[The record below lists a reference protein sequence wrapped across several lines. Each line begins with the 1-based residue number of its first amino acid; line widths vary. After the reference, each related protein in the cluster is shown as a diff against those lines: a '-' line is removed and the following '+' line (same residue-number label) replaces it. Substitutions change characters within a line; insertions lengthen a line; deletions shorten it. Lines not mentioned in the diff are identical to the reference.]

1 MKSDLEGILEDLR
14 YSRYNR
20 KEFLKEGHKMI
31 YFDNSA
37 TTAIY
42 PLALDTYVKTSQ
54 RIMGNPSSLHDLGTQ
69 ANRLLQQARKQIA
82 ELLDVQ
88 AHEIFFTSGGTEGDN
103 WILKGT
109 AIAKREYGNHII
121 ISSVEHPAVRRTAE
135 QLGELGFE
143 VSIAPVDR
151 SGFVEVDK
159 LAELIRPET
168 ILVSVMGVNNEMG
181 AIQPIAAIS
190 KVLENYPTIHFH
202 VDAVQ
207 AIGKVDQTKW
217 LTPRV
222 DFAAFSAHK
231 FHGPRGV
238 GFIYWKAG
246 KKLAPLLNGGGQ
258 ESGQR
263 ATTENLPAIVAM
275 SRALRIHLEKK
286 AERPNHTAII
296 RQYLK
301 EALLS
306 YDKVTVFSGDE
317 NFAPHILTF
326 GIKGILGEVLVHALE
341 EKQIFVSTTSAC
353 SSRKKVDSSTLH
365 AMHVP
370 HDTATTAVRV
380 SLDEANTMAEAEQFM
395 VIFNH
400 LYEKFSKIN

>member
-1 MKSDLEGILEDLR
+1 
-14 YSRYNR
+14 
-20 KEFLKEGHKMI
+20 MI

-69 ANRLLQQARKQIA
+69 ASRLLQQARKQIA
-82 ELLDVQ
+82 ELLTVQ
-88 AHEIFFTSGGTEGDN
+88 TNEIFFTSGGTEGDN
-103 WILKGT
+103 WVLKGT
-109 AIAKREYGNHII
+109 AIAKRDYGNHII
-121 ISSVEHPAVRRTAE
+121 ISSVEHPAISRTAA
-135 QLGELGFE
+135 QLSELGYE
-143 VSIAPVDR
+143 VSIAPVDEK
-151 SGFVEVDK
+151 GFVIVDK
-159 LAELIRPET
+159 LKELIRPET
-168 ILVSVMGVNNEMG
+168 ILVSVMGVNNEIG
-181 AIQPIAAIS
+181 AIQPIEEIS
-190 KVLENYPTIHFH
+190 KVLESYPKIHFH

-207 AIGKVDQTKW
+207 AIGKVDQAKW
-217 LTPRV
+217 LTSRV
-222 DFAAFSAHK
+222 DFATFSAHK

-238 GFIYWKAG
+238 GFIYWKTG

-275 SRALRIHLEKK
+275 SRALRMHLEKK
-286 AERPNHTAII
+286 EEKPNHTAVI

-301 EALLS
+301 EALS
-306 YDKVTVFSGDE
+306 GFDKVAIFSGDD

-326 GIKGILGEVLVHALE
+326 GIKGIRGEVLVHALE

-365 AMHVP
+365 AMNVP
-370 HDTATTAVRV
+370 QEIATTAVRV

-395 VIFNH
+395 IVFNH
-400 LYEKFSKIN
+400 LYNRFSKIN

>member
-1 MKSDLEGILEDLR
+1 
-14 YSRYNR
+14 
-20 KEFLKEGHKMI
+20 MI

-69 ANRLLQQARKQIA
+69 ASRLLQQARKQIA
-82 ELLDVQ
+82 ELLTVQ
-88 AHEIFFTSGGTEGDN
+88 TNEIFFTSGGTEGDN
-103 WILKGT
+103 WVLKGT
-109 AIAKREYGNHII
+109 AIAKRDYGNHII
-121 ISSVEHPAVRRTAE
+121 ISSVEHPAISRTAA
-135 QLGELGFE
+135 QLSELGYE
-143 VSIAPVDR
+143 VSIAPVDEK
-151 SGFVEVDK
+151 GFVIVDK
-159 LAELIRPET
+159 LKELIRPET
-168 ILVSVMGVNNEMG
+168 ILVSVMGVNNEIG
-181 AIQPIAAIS
+181 AIQPIEEIS
-190 KVLENYPTIHFH
+190 KVLESYPKIHFH

-207 AIGKVDQTKW
+207 AIGKVDQAKW
-217 LTPRV
+217 LTSRV
-222 DFAAFSAHK
+222 DFATFSAHK

-238 GFIYWKAG
+238 GFIYWKTG

-275 SRALRIHLEKK
+275 SRALRMHLEKK
-286 AERPNHTAII
+286 EEKPNHTAVI

-301 EALLS
+301 EALS
-306 YDKVTVFSGDE
+306 GFDKVAIFSGDD

-326 GIKGILGEVLVHALE
+326 GIKGIRGEVLVHALE

-365 AMHVP
+365 AMNVP
-370 HDTATTAVRV
+370 HEIATTAVRV

-395 VIFNH
+395 LVFNH
-400 LYEKFSKIN
+400 LYNRFSMIN

>member
-1 MKSDLEGILEDLR
+1 
-14 YSRYNR
+14 
-20 KEFLKEGHKMI
+20 MI

-42 PLALDTYVKTSQ
+42 PSALDTYVKTSQ

-82 ELLDVQ
+82 ELLSVQ
-88 AHEIFFTSGGTEGDN
+88 ANEIYFTSGGTEGDN
-103 WILKGT
+103 WVLKGT
-109 AIAKREYGNHII
+109 ALEKRDYGNHII
-121 ISSVEHPAVRRTAE
+121 ISSVEHPAVSRTAQ
-135 QLGELGFE
+135 QLNELGFE
-143 VSIAPVDR
+143 VSIAPVD
-151 SGFVEVDK
+151 SKGFVQVDK

-190 KVLENYPTIHFH
+190 EILEDYPTIHFH

-207 AIGKVDQTKW
+207 AIGKVDQAKW

-222 DFAAFSAHK
+222 DFATFSAHK

-246 KKLAPLLNGGGQ
+246 RKLAPLLNGGGQ
-258 ESGQR
+258 ENGQR
-263 ATTENLPAIVAM
+263 ATTENLPGIVAM
-275 SRALRIHLEKK
+275 SRALRLHLERK

-301 EALLS
+301 EALAS
-306 YDKVTVFSGDE
+306 YDKVMIFSGDE

-326 GIKGILGEVLVHALE
+326 GIKGIRGEVLVHALE

-365 AMHVP
+365 AMNVP
-370 HDTATTAVRV
+370 HDVATTAIRV

-395 VIFNH
+395 VIINH

>member
-1 MKSDLEGILEDLR
+1 
-14 YSRYNR
+14 
-20 KEFLKEGHKMI
+20 MI

-54 RIMGNPSSLHDLGTQ
+54 QIMGNPSSLHDLGTQ
-69 ANRLLQQARKQIA
+69 ASRLLQQARKQIA
-82 ELLDVQ
+82 ELLTVQ
-88 AHEIFFTSGGTEGDN
+88 TNEIFFTSGGTEGDN
-103 WILKGT
+103 WVLKGT
-109 AIAKREYGNHII
+109 AIAKRDYGNHII
-121 ISSVEHPAVRRTAE
+121 ISSVEHPAISRTAA
-135 QLGELGFE
+135 QLSELGYE
-143 VSIAPVDR
+143 VSIAPVDEK
-151 SGFVEVDK
+151 GFVIVDK
-159 LAELIRPET
+159 LKELIRPET
-168 ILVSVMGVNNEMG
+168 ILVSVMGVNNEIG
-181 AIQPIAAIS
+181 AIQPIEEIS
-190 KVLENYPTIHFH
+190 KVLESYPKIHFH

-207 AIGKVDQTKW
+207 AIGKVDQAKW
-217 LTPRV
+217 LTSRV
-222 DFAAFSAHK
+222 DFATFSAHK

-238 GFIYWKAG
+238 GFIYWKTG

-275 SRALRIHLEKK
+275 SRALRMHLEKK
-286 AERPNHTAII
+286 EEKPNHTAVI

-301 EALLS
+301 EALS
-306 YDKVTVFSGDE
+306 GFDKVAIFSGDD

-326 GIKGILGEVLVHALE
+326 GIKGIRGEVLVHALE

-365 AMHVP
+365 AMNVP
-370 HDTATTAVRV
+370 HEIATTAVRV

-395 VIFNH
+395 IVFNH
-400 LYEKFSKIN
+400 LYNRFSKIN

>member
-1 MKSDLEGILEDLR
+1 
-14 YSRYNR
+14 
-20 KEFLKEGHKMI
+20 MI

-37 TTAIY
+37 ITAIY

-69 ANRLLQQARKQIA
+69 ASRLLQQARKQIA
-82 ELLDVQ
+82 ELLTVQ
-88 AHEIFFTSGGTEGDN
+88 TNEIFFTSGGTEGDN
-103 WILKGT
+103 WVLKGT
-109 AIAKREYGNHII
+109 AIAKRDYGNHII
-121 ISSVEHPAVRRTAE
+121 ISSVEHPAISRTAA
-135 QLGELGFE
+135 QLSELGYE
-143 VSIAPVDR
+143 VSIAPVDEK
-151 SGFVEVDK
+151 GFVIVDK
-159 LAELIRPET
+159 LKELIRPET
-168 ILVSVMGVNNEMG
+168 ILVSVMGVNNEIG
-181 AIQPIAAIS
+181 AIQPIEEIS
-190 KVLENYPTIHFH
+190 KVLESYPKIHFH

-207 AIGKVDQTKW
+207 AIGKVDQAKW
-217 LTPRV
+217 LTSRV
-222 DFAAFSAHK
+222 DFATFSAHK

-238 GFIYWKAG
+238 GFIYWKTG

-275 SRALRIHLEKK
+275 SRALRMHLEKK
-286 AERPNHTAII
+286 EERPNHTAVI

-301 EALLS
+301 EALS
-306 YDKVTVFSGDE
+306 GFDKVAIFSGDD

-326 GIKGILGEVLVHALE
+326 GIKGIRGEVLVHALE

-365 AMHVP
+365 AMNVP
-370 HDTATTAVRV
+370 HEIATTAVRV

-395 VIFNH
+395 IVFNH
-400 LYEKFSKIN
+400 LYNRFSKIN